1 MEKII
6 ISGLCLFLI
15 GCGNNN
21 LVKPEPGTKA
31 IYKRYNIVMPIRPD
45 LEVSDLTPQSTIGET
60 ARAYENDLLNLIEY
74 SLQLENIL
82 YPIANSEEE
91 YPLEPVKPLEP
102 LKEEEIK

>member
-6 ISGLCLFLI
+6 ISALCIFLI
-15 GCGNNN
+15 GCGNN
-21 LVKPEPGTKA
+21 LVKPESGTKA

-45 LEVSDLTPQSTIGET
+45 LEVSELSEQSSIGEA
-60 ARAYENDLLNLIEY
+60 ARAYENDLLNIIEY

-82 YPIANSEEE
+82 KPIVDSEDE
-91 YPLEPVKPLEP
+91 YPLEPVKPLEY